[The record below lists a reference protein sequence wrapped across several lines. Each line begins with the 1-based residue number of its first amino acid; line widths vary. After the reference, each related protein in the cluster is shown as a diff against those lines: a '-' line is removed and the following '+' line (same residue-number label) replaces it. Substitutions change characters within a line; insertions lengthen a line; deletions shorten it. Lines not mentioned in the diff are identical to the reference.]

1 VGLINTSDFDSVV
14 LSLGINV
21 ELDFSPNI
29 TSSLA
34 VSVVSP
40 FTCLMLQAN
49 EYVLQYTHDKYI
61 AADQPV
67 TLQVPMLEVGLSLQ
81 PTLVVVTSTS
91 RGQSSPLSCL

>member
-1 VGLINTSDFDSVV
+1 VV

-67 TLQVPMLEVGLSLQ
+67 TLQVPMLEVGLSHQ
-81 PTLVVVTSTS
+81 PYICGSH
-91 RGQSSPLSCL
+91 